1 MKRIVF
7 FIIILLAGFGCK
19 KPEPGVTPDTQT
31 TNTTLDTTQTQK
43 PQLPLLG
50 DTLFIKLDSC
60 QKVLDTLAGD
70 TLVICLDS
78 IYDLR
83 DLIPFCEAADPPG
96 NAKCF
101 FIFQNII
108 SLNMEIAC
116 EGINKCGYQ
125 PNWLFAPNPTFID
138 TLGYRICL
146 VGLFPNKVDSS
157 AGIIFTSDIPDP
169 LYKTTVLIHKN

>member
-1 MKRIVF
+1 MKRIFF

-78 IYDLR
+78 IYDNRVLQP
-83 DLIPFCEAADPPG
+83 LCESADPPPI
-96 NAKCF
+96 ARCF
-101 FIFQNII
+101 FVFEDTIQ
-108 SLNMEIAC
+108 LPYMEVD
-116 EGINKCGYQ
+116 CGG
-125 PNWLFAPNPTFID
+125 NPCGPPPVLWFPSPIFID

-146 VGLFPNKVDSS
+146 LLLFPYIVDSS
-157 AGIIFTSDIPDP
+157 AGIIHSWDIPDS
-169 LYKTTVLIHKN
+169 LYKAMVLIHKN